1 VSSRSLK
8 SRVVV
13 AASEAVARQG
23 FVTPVDVC
31 VGLGWL
37 HDSNV
42 NDWRHGR
49 VDDLEYFLPVHG
61 DKITEFIDCLDSWA
75 RERGLERTE
84 AEYVSATRNRR
95 PLRFVTGAPDVVEVV
110 WRTRW
115 VSRDLPAQKRE
126 RITKAQD
133 SPPDLVVVQPVRDWT
148 CAECQGT
155 GGLLIMDDAGP
166 LCLACADMD
175 HLVFLPSGEAALTRR
190 ARKASGLSAV
200 VVRWSRTRKR
210 YERQGLLVEN
220 AALEQAEQQC
230 LADED
235 ARMRRRERDRERRD
249 AADVELQDAMITAI
263 GRLFPHCPA
272 GRAEA
277 IARHTSLRGSGRV
290 GRSAAGRS
298 LDEEALTLAVVASIR
313 HEETDYDSMLMSG
326 VSRAEA
332 RDLIRETVNRILA
345 SWSCPGRLPWIAR
358 VPMRDIDFHDDV
370 IRRPRHIL
378 LAAIVKV
385 VNAPA

>member
-1 VSSRSLK
+1 MSSRSVK
-8 SRVVV
+8 SRLAV
-13 AASEAVARQG
+13 AAAEALARQG

-31 VGLGWL
+31 LGLGWL
-37 HDSNV
+37 HASNV
-42 NDWRHGR
+42 DDWRHGR

-61 DKITEFIDCLDSWA
+61 ERITEFIVSLDSWA
-75 RERGLERTE
+75 RERGLERAE
-84 AEYVSATRNRR
+84 ADYVSATRNRR
-95 PLRFVTGAPDVVEVV
+95 PLRFVTGAPQAVEAA

-126 RITKAQD
+126 RITKTLD
-133 SPPDLVVVQPVRDWT
+133 SPPDLVVVQPIRDWT
-148 CAECQGT
+148 CAECEGT
-155 GGLLIMDDAGP
+155 GDLLIMDDGGS
-166 LCLACADMD
+166 LCLACAEMD

-190 ARKASGLSAV
+190 AKKASALSAV

-210 YERQGLLVEN
+210 YERQGLLVEE

-235 ARMRRRERDRERRD
+235 ARMRRRERDRERR
-249 AADVELQDAMITAI
+249 ATADVELQAAMIKEI

-298 LDEEALTLAVVASIR
+298 LDDEALTLTVVASVR
-313 HEETDYDSMLMSG
+313 HEDTDYDRLLMSG

-332 RDLIRETVNRILA
+332 RNLIRPAVDRILA
-345 SWSCPGRLPWIAR
+345 SWS
-358 VPMRDIDFHDDV
+358 
-370 IRRPRHIL
+370 
-378 LAAIVKV
+378 
-385 VNAPA
+385 